1 MVSVHGASEL
11 GAWFSGPSNFSSSG
25 SLWLFQMARFPPF
38 LLAKSFG
45 VLQVSQVPS
54 GSDLGFVAESKVR
67 VRAQ

>member
-1 MVSVHGASEL
+1 
-11 GAWFSGPSNFSSSG
+11 
-25 SLWLFQMARFPPF
+25 MARFPPF

-67 VRAQ
+67 VRAQELGGS